1 MDHVFRH
8 VQVLQQPLLDWA
20 AASGCARPLLAG
32 RAPASGILSLRVDDA
47 AGLNAALAKAGITCV
62 PREGA
67 VRFAPHFYN
76 TTAEME
82 RVVDVLRAA
91 LE

>member
-1 MDHVFRH
+1 
-8 VQVLQQPLLDWA
+8 
-20 AASGCARPLLAG
+20 
-32 RAPASGILSLRVDDA
+32 
-47 AGLNAALAKAGITCV
+47 V

-76 TTAEME
+76 TASDVE
-82 RVVDVLRAA
+82 RALAVLRS